1 MILKH
6 FTVLWESKSFEI
18 QCKQFIKGGHKR
30 DLRDSNSKVHA
41 CKKKFY
47 KLKHANFKSII

>member
-1 MILKH
+1 MILKR

-18 QCKQFIKGGHKR
+18 QCNQFIKGGHKR

-41 CKKKFY
+41 CKKKIC
-47 KLKHANFKSII
+47 KLKYGNFKSII